1 MGDGHANRFDATE
14 VRRNQVH
21 DGWVD
26 EPSEPSRIERSNSVT
41 YVITPQLT
49 ACSQVLQKTCAE
61 SLTLWASTAE
71 TVAMER
77 PTMDDVA
84 QRAGVSRSLVSL
96 VMRGSPRVSDAAR
109 SAVERAARDL
119 NYRPNL
125 AARQLASRRTLT
137 VGLILND
144 LHNLFF
150 PEVTEGIHA
159 VASGSGYRILINNGR
174 QQASAERTALDNLI
188 DLQVDAVL
196 LAGTILDDE
205 TLIAAAEQLP
215 VCAIGRSIDHH
226 LVDTVNND
234 NRMGSNLVVDHLVE
248 LGHRHICHITGGDGA
263 GSLERREGFIAAM
276 QRHGLEPMII
286 EGHFSEQAGAHAAH
300 TLLQLTDPPTAV
312 YAANDLSALGVMGV
326 FKQSGLGVPDRFSV
340 VGYDNTALAS
350 FDYVHMTSVEQ
361 QRHRIG
367 EIAMNAVLRRLDSPR
382 QPALTEIVAP
392 ELIIRSTTGP
402 RRSGPI
408 SPD

>member
-1 MGDGHANRFDATE
+1 
-14 VRRNQVH
+14 
-21 DGWVD
+21 
-26 EPSEPSRIERSNSVT
+26 
-41 YVITPQLT
+41 
-49 ACSQVLQKTCAE
+49 
-61 SLTLWASTAE
+61 
-71 TVAMER
+71 MER

-84 QRAGVSRSLVSL
+84 ERAGVSRSLVSL

-109 SAVERAARDL
+109 IAVQRAAREL

-174 QQASAERTALDNLI
+174 QQAAAERAALDNLI

-196 LAGTILDDE
+196 LAGPILDDDI
-205 TLIAAAEQLP
+205 LIAAAEQLP
-215 VCAIGRSIDHH
+215 VCAISRTIEHP
-226 LVDTVNND
+226 LIDTVNND

-248 LGHRHICHITGGDGA
+248 LGHRRICHISGGDGA
-263 GSLERREGFIAAM
+263 GSAERREGFVAAM
-276 QRHGLEPMII
+276 QRHGLEPMIV
-286 EGHFSEQAGAHAAH
+286 EGHFTEQAGAHAARA
-300 TLLQLTDPPTAV
+300 LLGLSDPPTAI

-326 FKQSGLGVPDRFSV
+326 FKQSGCAVPDQFSV

-350 FDYVHMTSVEQ
+350 FDYVQMTSVEQ
-361 QRHRIG
+361 QRYRIG
-367 EIAMNAVLRRLDSPR
+367 ELAMNAVLRRLDSPR
-382 QPALTEIVAP
+382 QPVLTEMVAP
-392 ELIIRSTTGP
+392 DLIVRSTTGP
-402 RRSGPI
+402 VRTGPI
-408 SPD
+408 SPN